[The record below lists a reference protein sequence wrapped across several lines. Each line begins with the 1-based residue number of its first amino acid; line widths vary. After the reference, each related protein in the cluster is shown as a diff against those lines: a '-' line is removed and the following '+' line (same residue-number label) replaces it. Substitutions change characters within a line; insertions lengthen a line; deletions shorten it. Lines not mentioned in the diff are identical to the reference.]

1 MTALRTPATADLQLV
16 GIAVPLVVAAVVAV
30 LTSVGA
36 AIALGAASLPASG
49 TLGYALFYSPPD
61 TA

>member
-1 MTALRTPATADLQLV
+1 MSALPIETADLQLV

-30 LTSVGA
+30 LTSIGA
-36 AIALGAASLPASG
+36 AIALGAASVPASG
-49 TLGYALFYSPPD
+49 TLGYALFCSPPD